1 MKYPWVKKPGALL
14 KPKILLVWDMFR
26 AHCCDSVKARL
37 KEYRTRQAVIPGG
50 CTSVLQ
56 PLDVSVNKPFK
67 TYIRKLWMS
76 WMISGETKFTKVGA
90 MKRPR
95 LSLVVKWVKEAW
107 DRIPE
112 ELIIKS
118 FKKRGISN
126 AMDGTKDGM
135 LYEDLIVSSSGKD
148 DTSVLNE
155 DLVATTCSVTSIDED
170 ESQPTISDYELNDYY
185 DMTNDNSVDLT
196 DQQMMRL
203 YDSEEQFSG
212 LSSEPGHTIA

>member
-1 MKYPWVKKPGALL
+1 
-14 KPKILLVWDMFR
+14 
-26 AHCCDSVKARL
+26 
-37 KEYRTRQAVIPGG
+37 
-50 CTSVLQ
+50 
-56 PLDVSVNKPFK
+56 
-67 TYIRKLWMS
+67 
-76 WMISGETKFTKVGA
+76 MISGETKFTKVGA

-203 YDSEEQFSG
+203 FDSDDDSEEQFSG